1 MKNIQFLLS
10 RDLNKLK
17 EELSAYDDE
26 TLIWKIDKN
35 ISNSAGNL
43 CLHIIGNLNH
53 FIGAVLGN
61 TGYQRNREQEFSV
74 KDMSRERL
82 IGYTDFT
89 IKMINDTL
97 NQIPESDYKKTY
109 PQKINDMELD
119 IESMMIYLTVHLS
132 YHLGQINYHRRLI
145 TA

>member
-97 NQIPESDYKKTY
+97 SQIPESDYKKTY

>member
-1 MKNIQFLLS
+1 MKNIHFLLS
-10 RDLNKLK
+10 RDLTKLK
-17 EELSAYDDE
+17 EELSAYTDE
-26 TLIWKIDKN
+26 HLIWKVEQN

-74 KDMSRERL
+74 KDMPRERL

-97 NQIPESDYKKTY
+97 SQIPESDYKKTY